1 MREGEV
7 ISYIKTFF
15 EKHDYK
21 VQEESNIH
29 GFRVDILAEKNG
41 EKHFVECKGDGYL
54 GSHEIQRMIGQIVSE
69 MHEVGPS
76 IHYALA
82 MPYNLSEYLRGFSV
96 EGIKA
101 LKLHLFI
108 VGQGALYNG
117 SVFYLDAESTINFIQ
132 TLSKNFENALRSL
145 FTLKKQLL

>member
-1 MREGEV
+1 MREDEV

-21 VQEESNIH
+21 VQEEANIR

-54 GSHEIQRMIGQIVSE
+54 RSNEIHIMIGQTVSE

-76 IHYALA
+76 IHYGLA
-82 MPYNLSEYLRGFSV
+82 MPYNLSGYLRYFSV

-108 VGQGALYNG
+108 VGQRDLWKGT
-117 SVFYLDAESTINFIQ
+117 VFYLDAEGTINFIQ
-132 TLSKNFENALRSL
+132 TLRKKFDNAFEYL
-145 FTLKKQLL
+145 FTLNKQL